1 MSGLCPDPSVDAG
14 LIRGL
19 MGAVDCNVRAYS
31 QAGYQALVAPTSLFP
46 AALSLL
52 LVIYV
57 AVLGHRMLFG
67 LGNLRLGDLPVIGVR
82 LGVVLAVGLGWSAF
96 QTVVFDLAMDAP
108 LQVARVVGEPAARSG
123 SALAARP
130 LDGLQSAYD
139 QLVADA
145 AAFGKAAG
153 PNAQALQG
161 GPARASEGLWRASA
175 ALFLTTAGL
184 LVLAQVATGV
194 LSAIGPIFIALFL
207 FDATRGLFSGWVRAL
222 AAAALAPLVCW
233 IGAELLLIVLDP
245 WLTRLAAERAANAL
259 NPDTANA
266 AVAVV
271 FAFAAAQVA
280 LLAAGSA
287 IAAGFGQGGD
297 RRSPADKPAAAPTPE
312 AATLVAASRAQLLA
326 RRLETE
332 TLRAAPAA
340 YAAAAPGRDV
350 SRLQLRGASGAGA
363 WIGAAEGP
371 AAARRTARPVR
382 GAARP

>member
-1 MSGLCPDPSVDAG
+1 MSGFCPDPSVDAG

-19 MGAVDCNVRAYS
+19 MSAVDCNVRAYS
-31 QAGYQALVAPTSLFP
+31 EAGYQALVAPQSLFP

-57 AVLGHRMLFG
+57 AVLGYRMMFG

-82 LGVVLAVGLGWSAF
+82 LGMVLAVGLGWSAF

-108 LQVARVVGEPAARSG
+108 LQVARVVGGPAAKSG
-123 SALAARP
+123 SALAASP

-145 AAFGKAAG
+145 AAFGKSAG

-184 LVLAQVATGV
+184 LVLAQVSTGA
-194 LSAIGPIFIALFL
+194 LTAIGPIFIALFL
-207 FDATRGLFSGWVRAL
+207 FDATRGLFLGWVRAL

-233 IGAELLLIVLDP
+233 IGAELLLIVLEP
-245 WLTRLAAERAANAL
+245 WLIRLSAERAAQTL

-280 LLAAGSA
+280 LLAAGGA
-287 IAAGFGQGGD
+287 IAAGFGQGGEK
-297 RRSPADKPAAAPTPE
+297 RARPERETSAAAPE
-312 AATLVAASRAQLLA
+312 AAAFAAASRAQLLA

-332 TLRAAPAA
+332 TVRADPIHAGSGRGLGPA
-340 YAAAAPGRDV
+340 G
-350 SRLQLRGASGAGA
+350 LRGSGGAGA
-363 WIGAAEGP
+363 WIPSAEGP
-371 AAARRTARPVR
+371 AAVRRATRPVR
-382 GAARP
+382 GGPR